1 MMKIKR
7 LLKGDICHLERS
19 LERNKAIVGNEE
31 NWAGAEAGKQTHC
44 GGTEEGG
51 RNPQKVG
58 EYQETCKFY

>member
-31 NWAGAEAGKQTHC
+31 N
-44 GGTEEGG
+44 
-51 RNPQKVG
+51 
-58 EYQETCKFY
+58 